1 MEQKQLIY
9 ATWLRRFSAFLID
22 LIVFMPLIILQTKA
36 LRTSPRLYAAVMLP
50 YSIIFTG
57 YWIYCHGRWGK
68 TIGKKLTGTYVAST
82 GGDPISWKQA
92 FLRSSVDI
100 LCVII
105 AQSVLIP
112 IYLSIPVEG
121 YVDLTARN
129 RFQLIQS
136 MWPTWYPYFSKAQQI
151 WIWSEFIVI
160 LTNKRRRAL
169 HDFIAGTV
177 VLQSKPSP
185 RQARTENPYSIR
197 NLTTFRIS
205 SHFVPLRPSD

>member
-1 MEQKQLIY
+1 MEPKKLYY
-9 ATWLRRFSAFLID
+9 ATWWRRFSAFWID
-22 LIVFMPLIILQTKA
+22 VIVFMPLIILQTKA

-68 TIGKKLTGTYVAST
+68 TIGKKLTGTYVAT
-82 GGDPISWKQA
+82 LDGNHISWKQA

-100 LCVII
+100 VSVIV
-105 AQSVLIP
+105 AQFALIP

-121 YVDLTARN
+121 YAELAPRD
-129 RFQLIQS
+129 RFELINS
-136 MWPTWYPYFSKAQQI
+136 LWPIWYPYFSKAQQA
-151 WIWSEFIVI
+151 WLWSEFIVI

-177 VLQSKPSP
+177 VLQTKPSR
-185 RQARTENPYSIR
+185 RQDPYSM
-197 NLTTFRIS
+197 NTSKEMKKMKF
-205 SHFVPLRPSD
+205 